1 MAFNDY
7 ENMNPYHQYGD
18 PDDPSPYE
26 LLNQMKSWDKA
37 IRLTVTALSEETQAQ
52 LTILED
58 QITASVIDINQQI
71 ITQVGVLNGKIELKV
86 TKGETIADINIT
98 QGAIRIRA
106 DKVNLDGY
114 ATFSSLTTAGQTV
127 INGANIMTGTIVADK
142 IGAGQIIAG
151 KLATNAVS
159 ASNIQTDAVQAS
171 HIYSGAV
178 TAGKIASYAIQGYHI
193 NSYAITAD
201 KIQAGA
207 INAGHITAS
216 GLSADVIRGGIL
228 SGVYLQIDTD
238 ATVGS
243 NLYLG
248 GNSGYKSVNFGNG
261 GRIDYNGSQM
271 TLSANY
277 LNLDNSNLDI
287 NSYTTIRGT
296 LSVPSTTNLSGLV
309 RAESSGIG
317 ISYASGRLYV
327 KENGIT
333 RGSVALT

>member
-7 ENMNPYHQYGD
+7 ENMNPYHQYGN

-37 IRLTVTALSEETQAQ
+37 IRLTVAALDETTQAQ
-52 LTILED
+52 LSILED

-71 ITQVGVLNGKIELKV
+71 ITQVGILNGKIELKV
-86 TKGETIADINIT
+86 AKGETIADINIT
-98 QGAIRIRA
+98 PGSIRIRA

-114 ATFSSLTTAGQTV
+114 ATFSSLTNAGQTV
-127 INGANIMTGTIVADK
+127 INGANIMTGTIIADK
-142 IGAGQIIAG
+142 IGAGEITTS
-151 KLATNAVS
+151 KLATDAVT
-159 ASNIQTDAVQAS
+159 ADKLAAYAVQA
-171 HIYSGAV
+171 
-178 TAGKIASYAIQGYHI
+178 I
-193 NSYAITAD
+193 NIE
-201 KIQAGA
+201 AGA

-216 GLSADVIRGGIL
+216 GLSADIIRGGVL

-287 NSYTTIRGT
+287 NSYTTMRGT
-296 LSVPSTTNLSGLV
+296 VYVPSTTNLSGLV

-317 ISYASGRLYV
+317 ISYSSGRLYV
-327 KENGIT
+327 KVDGAT
-333 RGSVALT
+333 KGSVALT

>member
-7 ENMNPYHQYGD
+7 ENMNPYHQYGN

-52 LTILED
+52 LVILED
-58 QITASVIDINQQI
+58 QITASVIDINQEI

-86 TKGETIADINIT
+86 TKGESIADINIT
-98 QGAIRIRA
+98 PGAIRIRA

-142 IGAGQIIAG
+142 IGAEQIVAG
-151 KLATNAVS
+151 KLAIGAVS
-159 ASNIQTDAVQAS
+159 ANNIQTD
-171 HIYSGAV
+171 AV

-201 KIQAGA
+201 KIQAGS
-207 INAGHITAS
+207 INAGHIVAQ

-228 SGVYLQIDTD
+228 SGVYLQVDTD

-248 GNSGYKSVNFGNG
+248 GNSGNKSVNFGNG

-287 NSYTTIRGT
+287 NSYTTMRGT
-296 LSVPSTTNLSGLV
+296 LYVPSTTNLSGLV

-317 ISYASGRLYV
+317 IS
-327 KENGIT
+327 ENGTSLIVK
-333 RGSVALT
+333 RNGSTIGSIKFT

>member
-7 ENMNPYHQYGD
+7 ENMNPYHQYGN

-26 LLNQMKSWDKA
+26 LLNQIKSWDKA
-37 IRLTVTALSEETQAQ
+37 IRLTVTALDESTQAQ

-86 TKGETIADINIT
+86 AKGETIADINIT

-114 ATFSSLTTAGQTV
+114 ATFSSLTNAGQTV
-127 INGANIMTGTIVADK
+127 INGANIMTGTIIADK
-142 IGAGQIIAG
+142 IGAGQITTG
-151 KLATNAVS
+151 KLATDAVT
-159 ASNIQTDAVQAS
+159 ADKLAAYAVQA
-171 HIYSGAV
+171 
-178 TAGKIASYAIQGYHI
+178 I
-193 NSYAITAD
+193 N
-201 KIQAGA
+201 IQAGA

-216 GLSADVIRGGIL
+216 GLSADVIRGGVL
-228 SGVYLQIDTD
+228 SGVYLQVDTD

-287 NSYTTIRGT
+287 NSYTTVRGT
-296 LSVPSTTNLSGLV
+296 LYVPSTTNLSGLV

-317 ISYASGRLYV
+317 ISYAGGRLYV
-327 KENGIT
+327 KEDGIT
-333 RGSVALT
+333 RGSVALS

>member
-58 QITASVIDINQQI
+58 QITASVTDINQQI
-71 ITQVGVLNGKIELKV
+71 ITQVGILNGKIELKV

-98 QGAIRIRA
+98 PGTIRIRA

-151 KLATNAVS
+151 KLATDAVS
-159 ASNIQTDAVQAS
+159 ASNIQTDAVQAY
-171 HIYSGAV
+171 HIKAGAI
-178 TAGKIASYAIQGYHI
+178 TAGKIDSYAIQAYHI

-207 INAGHITAS
+207 INAGHIVAS
-216 GLSADVIRGGIL
+216 GLTADVIRGGTL
-228 SGVYLQIDTD
+228 SGVQLLVDTD
-238 ATVGS
+238 ATVGN

-248 GNSGYKSVNFGNG
+248 RYGGSKSVNFGNG

-287 NSYTTIRGT
+287 NGSTTIRGS
-296 LSVPSTTNLSGLV
+296 LSVPSTTGLSGIV

-317 ISYASGRLYV
+317 ISVSGKTMYV
-327 KENGIT
+327 KVNGST
-333 RGSVALT
+333 VGTVLLT